1 MERDRQLLITA
12 EGGAGQSALA
22 RVDTRELAAIFL
34 GGCLGAVL
42 RAALARSL
50 PVTAG
55 HWPWATFTVNILGAL
70 VLGWLITRLQERLP
84 PTMYTRALLATGF
97 CGALTTFST
106 LMLELLAMIEHSHP
120 LLALSYAGASIIG
133 GLAAVELSTKF
144 ARRGGRLG

>member
-12 EGGAGQSALA
+12 DSGAAPSAFS
-22 RVDTRELAAIFL
+22 RVDIRELAAIFL
-34 GGCLGAVL
+34 GGCLGAVM
-42 RAALARSL
+42 RGALARSL
-50 PVTAG
+50 PVTTG
-55 HWPWATFTVNILGAL
+55 HWPWATFTVNIAGAL
-70 VLGWLITRLQERLP
+70 ILAWLITRLQERLP

-120 LLALSYAGASIIG
+120 LLALSYAAASMVG
-133 GLAAVELSTKF
+133 GFAAVELATKF